1 MAMAPYNGAVLPLT
15 SGPFPYV
22 AVVTDQTGMVVK
34 EIPVRSKADGEDMV
48 IETIKELE
56 KTAITKQEP

>member
-1 MAMAPYNGAVLPLT
+1 MT
-15 SGPFPYV
+15 E
-22 AVVTDQTGMVVK
+22 QTGMVVK